1 MDSLTHTV
9 IGAVVGDAFAGRRL
23 GKKAMLW
30 GALINNLPDIDV
42 LTSFWMTQASGL
54 LAHRG
59 FTHSILF
66 MVIMTPLLAYGLHG
80 RYKTTSSY
88 QDWLWL
94 SGSNLFIHL
103 FIDALTAYGTGWFE
117 PFSHERVSLNMFFV
131 ADPLYTLP
139 FIVGA
144 IALMILRR
152 GSPKRISWHRI
163 GILWGVFYLFFAGWN
178 KYRINQEVTSNVAE
192 QQLPVHDFIST
203 PTPLNNFLWYVIAQ
217 GDSGYYIGYRSVFDP
232 KTPMAF
238 TYISRND
245 ALLTPW
251 KDDPEVGKLIRF
263 SEGIYRLDQED
274 GQTVFSDMRFGQI
287 GGWMDPKAN
296 FVFRFYLDR
305 PDGNDLVIQRG
316 RMEASTPEALK
327 SLWNRMWGQP

>member
-42 LTSFWMTQASGL
+42 LTSLWMTQAEGL

-66 MVIMTPLLAYGLHG
+66 MVLMTPLLAYGLHR
-80 RYKTTSSY
+80 RYQTTSSY
-88 QDWLWL
+88 HDWLWL

-117 PFSHERVSLNMFFV
+117 PFSHTRVSFNLFFV

-139 FIVGA
+139 FLIGA
-144 IALMILRR
+144 VALLILRR
-152 GSPKRISWHRI
+152 SAPGRIRWHRI
-163 GILWGVFYLFFAGWN
+163 GIYWGLLYLLFAGWN
-178 KYRINQEVTSNVAE
+178 KFRINRAIEQSLAE
-192 QQLPVHDFIST
+192 KKLPVQSFVST
-203 PTPLNNFLWYVIAQ
+203 PTPLNNFLWYVIAPA
-217 GDSGYYIGYRSVFDP
+217 DSGYYVGYRSVFDP
-232 KTPMAF
+232 PAPTDF
-238 TYISRND
+238 TYFTRND
-245 ALLTPW
+245 SLLTPW
-251 KDDPEVGKLIRF
+251 RTDREVSLLLRF
-263 SEGIYRLDQED
+263 SEGLYRVDRED
-274 GQTVFSDMRFGQI
+274 GHTVFSDMRFGQI
-287 GGWMDPKAN
+287 GGWMNPEAN
-296 FVFRFYLDR
+296 FVFRFHLDR

-316 RMEASTPEALK
+316 RMEASTPEALR
-327 SLWNRMWGQP
+327 SLWKRMWGNL

>member
-42 LTSFWMTQASGL
+42 LTSLWMTQAEGL

-59 FTHSILF
+59 FTHSIVF
-66 MVIMTPLLAYGLHG
+66 MLLMTPLVAYGLHR
-80 RYKTTSSY
+80 RYRTTSSY

-117 PFSHERVSLNMFFV
+117 PFSHHRVSFNLFFV

-139 FIVGA
+139 FLISAV
-144 IALMILRR
+144 ALLILRR
-152 GSPKRISWHRI
+152 SAPGRIRWHRI
-163 GILWGVFYLFFAGWN
+163 GIFWGLAYLVFACWN
-178 KYRINQEVTSNVAE
+178 KFRIDRQVTHSIAE
-192 QQLPVHDFIST
+192 QQLPVHSFITT
-203 PTPLNNFLWYVIAQ
+203 PTPLNNLLWYVIARS
-217 GDSGYYIGYRSVFDP
+217 DTGYYIGYRSVLDRQDAIP
-232 KTPMAF
+232 F
-238 TYISRND
+238 TYFSRND
-245 ALLTPW
+245 SLLTPW
-251 KDDPEVGKLIRF
+251 KHDPEVDRLVRF
-263 SEGIYRLDQED
+263 SQGLYRLNLED
-274 GQTVFSDMRFGQI
+274 GHTVFSDMRFGQI
-287 GGWMDPKAN
+287 GGWMKPEAN

-316 RMEASTPEALK
+316 RMEASTPEALR
-327 SLWNRMWGQP
+327 SLWKRIQGDS